1 MKKLILILLVC
12 PLFSFSQTLIKDVY
26 KMSYLDTPKNFHK
39 TTDVLSNMSIYV
51 ESGYLFIKDD
61 LETLKCKIVKIHSV
75 EVEGKKENVYEVLIG
90 KEKYLASVSNYQNS
104 RALLL
109 ESIDD
114 TDVTLFY
121 EKRG

>member
-51 ESGYLFIKDD
+51 ESGFLIIKDD
-61 LETLKCKIVKIHSV
+61 LETLKYKIVKIHSV